1 MYYRAESIFV
11 PVKKECR
18 ETNASRSTQY
28 SPNLHENES
37 ASSPFRLATNVKVF
51 ISSTSFNPHFQKKRD
66 TEKNKRKWF
75 NISLAL
81 NVKCLPPTV
90 VQSAAECTIVPENI
104 KKLTGQITRH
114 CVDLLLRFVTHI
126 AKSTQL
132 NLNRISWFR

>member
-1 MYYRAESIFV
+1 MYYKRKRVSVITLSSRNKCEGLHFFYFLQPTFSKE
-11 PVKKECR
+11 KK
-18 ETNASRSTQY
+18 Q
-28 SPNLHENES
+28 
-37 ASSPFRLATNVKVF
+37 
-51 ISSTSFNPHFQKKRD
+51 
-66 TEKNKRKWF
+66 NKIKQKWF

-104 KKLTGQITRH
+104 RKLTGQITRH

-132 NLNRISWFR
+132 NLNKISWFR